1 MSSKIQDLTATT
13 SAASS
18 DVFIVVT
25 DPAGTPADKKIT
37 TANLKTSLDLSGTNS
52 GDDAVNSNYASDYRL
67 ANFVAGTDYLAPTGS
82 AAGLTSFPTLNQ
94 DTTGKSAKTDALN
107 SATTIVN
114 VSSATAPTTG
124 QVLTATDSTHATWQD
139 PAGGSVTPSIM
150 LSTLFETSTRFGGA
164 ASGAGSARTFDTN
177 GLNLST
183 GNSVLGYAHN
193 YLVFPALGYATAE
206 VGSPTFSTSLGF
218 FPGTDVFLFFGIGNF
233 NDISTGTGDGYT
245 SKHIGIKITRASSG
259 NTVVTATQADGSTE
273 NTTTLIAN
281 FTGSYLDLIIKVN
294 STSSVDYYYRIDGG
308 ALSSATNLTSNLPSG
323 VNGNL
328 FHFIKN
334 KTVTSNSDAYIASMS
349 YSR

>member
-1 MSSKIQDLTATT
+1 MSSKIQDLSATT

-52 GDDAVNSNYASDYRL
+52 GDDAVNSNYASDYRA

-107 SATTIVN
+107 SATTVVN

-139 PAGGSVTPSIM
+139 PAGGSVTPSM
-150 LSTLFETSTRFGGA
+150 MFSTIFETSTRFGG
-164 ASGAGSARTFDTN
+164 GTNGTGSARTFDTN

-183 GNSVLGYAHN
+183 GNSTLGYAYN
-193 YLVFPALGYATAE
+193 YMTFPGLGFSTTE
-206 VGSPTFSTSLGF
+206 IGSPEISTSMYIDPGSAF
-218 FPGTDVFLFFGIGNF
+218 FTYFGIGNF
-233 NDISTGTGDGYT
+233 NDIGTGTGDGYT
-245 SKHIGIKITRASSG
+245 AKHIGFKITRAGSG
-259 NTVVTATQADGSTE
+259 SITLYATVSDGTTETATSMG
-273 NTTTLIAN
+273 TLTAG
-281 FTGSYLDLIIKVN
+281 TYVDLVFKVN
-294 STSSVDYYYRIDGG
+294 STTSVDFYYREAGG
-308 ALSSATNLTSNLPSG
+308 ALSSATTINTVPAGN
-323 VNGNL
+323 NGYV

-334 KTVTSNSDAYIASMS
+334 KTITSNSTLYVNSMS